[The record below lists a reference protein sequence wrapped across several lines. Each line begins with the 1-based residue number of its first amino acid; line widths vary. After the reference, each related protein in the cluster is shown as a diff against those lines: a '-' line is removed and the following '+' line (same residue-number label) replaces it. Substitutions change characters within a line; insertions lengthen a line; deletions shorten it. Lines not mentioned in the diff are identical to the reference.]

1 MQIEETVIDSI
12 RSRPRFKIFTDIS
25 RENYTD
31 HLIKFLAE
39 KKTVY
44 NGRIN
49 TEEAIIHV
57 NSAEDHYWKPCLAL
71 RTEID
76 PDENKTVIRGIF
88 GPTAAVWT
96 FFMFMNFILGI
107 FWMVFITMWFV
118 EKQIKSNDFPWALSA
133 SFITLALLAV
143 TFLAAR
149 FGRYKAKEE
158 MQKLR
163 EFAEES
169 IRKIENTE
177 DFAAENNLK
186 N

>member
-12 RSRPRFKIFTDIS
+12 RSRPRFKIFTEIS
-25 RENYTD
+25 REKYTS
-31 HLIKFLAE
+31 HLIKFLEE
-39 KKTVY
+39 KNTDY

-57 NSAEDHYWKPCLAL
+57 NSLEDHYWKPCLAL

-76 PDENKTVIRGIF
+76 SEENKTVIRGIF

-107 FWMVFITMWFV
+107 FWMVFITIWFV
-118 EKQIKSNDFPWALSA
+118 DKQIKSNDFPWALSA
-133 SFITLALLAV
+133 SLVTLALLGL
-143 TFLAAR
+143 TFAAAR

-169 IRKIENTE
+169 IRK
-177 DFAAENNLK
+177 FENN
-186 N
+186 